1 MAIDASEA
9 SSEVSAQISRHL
21 EDVSHMHVAFMKEQS
36 HTINALTSQV
46 AALEL
51 LTQKFRVKLGE
62 LEQSTNHRF
71 AEESAAR
78 VDLEGRL
85 SHALRK
91 ASGEV
96 PTQVPMQENE
106 TLQEA
111 PIQEKLNKQLS
122 PGEAGKEECVRYSIQ
137 LSSNHMLEPR
147 LPLPKVNSLDQIA
160 GDLGKVSGDLVLR
173 WDPGLCQELSDI
185 EQSPKKADEIQ
196 SPRQDIVLQDQ
207 QLTQQ
212 DAQDVS
218 YDPDQQIETYD
229 QCTSD
234 THSDDGARPVK
245 PVTKENDEGDRSK
258 DVVGEFRAEHNML
271 QNSQRDMLMSTR
283 GSVETINLHGE
294 TTTRGSDETIN
305 LQEERSMNSAAFIAV
320 PEAKVNLK
328 WNAPESSGKGKSQSP
343 RCVMPAAEASSRS
356 SSRNRAQIP
365 NSGHTRDLASAWSEI
380 ETRSRSSSRNGVQ
393 SPMDRTL
400 SPRVVSQKI
409 SQPGPETPRPGA
421 VRTGTP
427 NKTHS
432 MNSMCGY
439 RPPRVLVSTGQL
451 PCQVKIGMSS
461 PRCAS
466 PLNGNGRAVSPLAI
480 SSRSIQGND
489 VIAVLQHTASQPQ
502 MVIPSIAVPT
512 PAHAGTGRCAAAT
525 SKSQVSGTI
534 LAPTMSRPNV
544 SQTSLHSEQYP
555 ERSSK

>member
-1 MAIDASEA
+1 
-9 SSEVSAQISRHL
+9 
-21 EDVSHMHVAFMKEQS
+21 
-36 HTINALTSQV
+36 
-46 AALEL
+46 
-51 LTQKFRVKLGE
+51 
-62 LEQSTNHRF
+62 
-71 AEESAAR
+71 
-78 VDLEGRL
+78 
-85 SHALRK
+85 
-91 ASGEV
+91 
-96 PTQVPMQENE
+96 
-106 TLQEA
+106 
-111 PIQEKLNKQLS
+111 
-122 PGEAGKEECVRYSIQ
+122 
-137 LSSNHMLEPR
+137 
-147 LPLPKVNSLDQIA
+147 
-160 GDLGKVSGDLVLR
+160 
-173 WDPGLCQELSDI
+173 
-185 EQSPKKADEIQ
+185 
-196 SPRQDIVLQDQ
+196 
-207 QLTQQ
+207 
-212 DAQDVS
+212 
-218 YDPDQQIETYD
+218 
-229 QCTSD
+229 
-234 THSDDGARPVK
+234 VK
-245 PVTKENDEGDRSK
+245 PVTKESDEGDRSK
-258 DVVGEFRAEHNML
+258 DVVGEFRAEHNIQ
-271 QNSQRDMLMSTR
+271 QNSQHDMLMSTR

-305 LQEERSMNSAAFIAV
+305 LQENSAAFIAV

-365 NSGHTRDLASAWSEI
+365 KSGHTRDLASAWSEI
-380 ETRSRSSSRNGVQ
+380 ETRSRSSSRHEVQ

-427 NKTHS
+427 NKNHAMS
-432 MNSMCGY
+432 SMCGY
-439 RPPRVLVSTGQL
+439 RPPRVVVS
-451 PCQVKIGMSS
+451 QVKIGMSS

-512 PAHAGTGRCAAAT
+512 PAHAGAGRCAAAT